1 MLLHKRPSQ
10 SFKRCSSA
18 LCPVPSSSTHKAF
31 GHQCHSSLYSS
42 HPYSSFLALQLPG
55 SMLPIAAC
63 HGNGYAYCR
72 FPYAFL
78 GRHRYLIRWR
88 CVQTFNSLGQN
99 ACTVAAF
106 MMSTCSG
113 GCETCIVLHLRALS
127 YHLFRSVHYQCASR
141 SELLVLGAQRF

>member
-1 MLLHKRPSQ
+1 
-10 SFKRCSSA
+10 
-18 LCPVPSSSTHKAF
+18 
-31 GHQCHSSLYSS
+31 
-42 HPYSSFLALQLPG
+42 
-55 SMLPIAAC
+55 MLPIAAC

-72 FPYAFL
+72 SPYTFL
-78 GRHRYLIRWR
+78 GRYRYLIRWR